1 MFSSKVDYSN
11 VSDFIL
17 LSQLQGG
24 DHSAFIE
31 IYDRYYQVILTF
43 CLKKLKDEERAKD
56 IVQDVFTNIWHK
68 RESLEIKSSL
78 PGFLTISAKNRILD
92 LFAHN
97 LVQTKFRHT
106 LSDSDQLSNG
116 TDFLIREKQLQFQ
129 IKQAVDSLP
138 EKMREVF
145 KLSRN
150 ENLNHKEIS
159 KTLSLS
165 EKTVNNQLVKALS
178 RLKIRLGIF

>member
-24 DHSAFIE
+24 DHRAFIE
-31 IYDRYYQVILTF
+31 IYDRYYKVILTF
-43 CLKKLKDEERAKD
+43 CLKKLKDKEQAKD

-68 RESLEIKSSL
+68 REKLEIKSSL
-78 PGFLTISAKNRILD
+78 PGFLIISAKNRILD
-92 LFAHN
+92 LFAHS
-97 LVQTKFRHT
+97 LVQTKFRYT
-106 LSDSDQLSNG
+106 LTDSDQLSNG

-138 EKMREVF
+138 KKRRKVF
-145 KLSRN
+145 ELSRY
-150 ENLNHKEIS
+150 ENLSRKEIA

-165 EKTVNNQLVKALS
+165 ERTVNNHLVNALS
-178 RLKIRLGIF
+178 RLKSILGLF